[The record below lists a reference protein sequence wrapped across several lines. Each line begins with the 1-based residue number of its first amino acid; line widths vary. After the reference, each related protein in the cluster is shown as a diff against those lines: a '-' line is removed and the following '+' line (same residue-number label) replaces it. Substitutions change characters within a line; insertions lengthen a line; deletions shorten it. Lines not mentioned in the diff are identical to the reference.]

1 MKPILHHYD
10 ASPFSRKAQ
19 KMLGLKQ
26 LSWLS
31 VEMPMTAPKPEIE
44 ELTGGYRGT
53 PVLQLGHNF
62 FVDNLAIAQALD
74 RCFPETKTLA
84 GKHSRFI
91 DDAIGHWADELFEP
105 VLRAAVGK
113 FAADWDDHFR
123 ADRQAVFPHLD
134 FDRLPGELPNFYQR
148 IVTMAQELAAHL
160 ESFGPFIHGAEPSLA
175 DIHCWGILWFVF
187 AGLPEV
193 SEPLQSVT
201 TLHEWYAAMEAVGF
215 GERIESNY
223 EAAYGV
229 VTASQLEAPLLLSD
243 SATAFGDWIGSEV
256 SVRAEGADRG
266 VVNGILSAVDA
277 DLIRLSVSQTN
288 DQSTHVYFPRMGYSL
303 TLI

>member
-44 ELTGGYRGT
+44 QLTGGYRGT
-53 PVLQLGHNF
+53 PVLQLGRNF
-62 FVDNLAIAQALD
+62 FVDNLAIAHALD
-74 RCFPETKTLA
+74 RCFPQNRQLA
-84 GKHSRFI
+84 GKHSRLI
-91 DDAIGHWADELFEP
+91 DDAIGHWANALFEP

-113 FAADWDDHFR
+113 FADDWDDHFR

-134 FDRLPGELPNFYQR
+134 FDQLPSQLPNFYEGILAMSR
-148 IVTMAQELAAHL
+148 ELAVHL
-160 ESFGPFIHGAEPSLA
+160 ASHGPFIHGDEPGLA

-187 AGLPEV
+187 AGLPEID
-193 SEPLQSVT
+193 EPLKLLGDLHDWYGRME
-201 TLHEWYAAMEAVGF
+201 TLGF
-215 GERIESNY
+215 GERTESDY
-223 EAAYGV
+223 AKAFALV
-229 VTASQLEAPLLLSD
+229 AASQAEAPVLL
-243 SATAFGDWIGSEV
+243 AEAGNAFGDWVGLQV

-266 VVNGILSAVDA
+266 EVTGTLCAADG
-277 DLIRLSVSQTN
+277 DLIRLSVSQPS
-288 DQSTHVYFPRMGYSL
+288 DQSTHVYFPRMGYVL